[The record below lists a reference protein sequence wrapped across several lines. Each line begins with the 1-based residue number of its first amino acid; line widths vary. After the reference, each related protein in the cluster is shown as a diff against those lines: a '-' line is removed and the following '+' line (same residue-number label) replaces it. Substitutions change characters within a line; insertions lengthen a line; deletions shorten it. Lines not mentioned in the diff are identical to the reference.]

1 METISLTSHDDASYD
16 GILNHAIGLYQPR
29 DGARFNGDS
38 ILLAAAVAA
47 RPQQTVLELGM
58 GVGAVSIALVWRMRK
73 MIRVTGIERQ
83 KILCDYAR
91 HNIIHNDMTRQFRI
105 VHGDIQNLPSHCEQT
120 AFDHI
125 VTNPPWRDG
134 RVEMPSASPMR
145 RQAFHQTD
153 VPLRDWTRIASRL
166 AARHATI
173 TMIVSYGHK
182 PLLQSLF
189 ADAGFAVT
197 ARPVRAHRHQESRRL
212 IIKAEPAS
220 LGHEWRELVPLTL
233 HQDNHADTKAAHDIL
248 RGGKAL
254 SWHD

>member
-1 METISLTSHDDASYD
+1 METILISHDDASCD
-16 GILNHAIGLYQPR
+16 GILNHAIRLYQPR
-29 DGARFNGDS
+29 TGARFNGDS

-47 RPQQTVLELGM
+47 RPHQTVLELGM
-58 GVGAVSIALVWRMRK
+58 GVGAVSIALVWRMKK
-73 MIRVTGIERQ
+73 MMRVTGIERQ

-91 HNIIHNDMTRQFRI
+91 HNIIHNDMIRQCRV
-105 VHGDIQNLPSHCEQT
+105 VHGDIQNMPPHCEQT

-134 RVEMPSASPMR
+134 GVEMPSALQSR

-153 VPLRDWTRIASRL
+153 VSLRDWTGIALRL
-166 AARHATI
+166 AARRATI
-173 TMIVSYGHK
+173 TMIVSYAHK

-189 ADAGFAVT
+189 GDAGFCVT

-212 IIKAEPAS
+212 IVKAEPAS
-220 LGHEWRELVPLTL
+220 LGHEWRELRPLTL
-233 HQDNHADTKAAHDIL
+233 HQDNHADTQAAHDIL

>member
-1 METISLTSHDDASYD
+1 METISLISHDDASCD

-29 DGARFNGDS
+29 TGARFNTDS

-47 RPQQTVLELGM
+47 RPHQTVLELGM
-58 GVGAVSIALVWRMRK
+58 GVGAVSIALVWRMK
-73 MIRVTGIERQ
+73 KIMRVTGIERQ

-91 HNIIHNDMTRQFRI
+91 QNIIHNDMIRQCRV
-105 VHGDIQNLPSHCEQT
+105 VHGDIQNMPACCERT

-125 VTNPPWRDG
+125 VTNPPWRDAG
-134 RVEMPSASPMR
+134 VEMPSALQSR

-153 VPLRDWTRIASRL
+153 VSLRDWTRIALRL

-173 TMIVSYGHK
+173 TMIVSYGHRA
-182 PLLQSLF
+182 LLRSLF
-189 ADAGFAVT
+189 EAAGFGVT

-212 IIKAEPAS
+212 IIKAEPVAR
-220 LGHEWRELVPLTL
+220 HRWRELAPLTL